1 MKIAIHQPQYL
12 PWPGYFNKILQ
23 SDIFVFLDDVQY
35 KKNEWQNR
43 NRIKSANGEVWLT
56 VPVHYKFGQKIN
68 EVEID
73 NKIFWR
79 KDHLK
84 TISVCYK
91 KAKYFDEFFVYI
103 EKLLSKEYKMLVDV
117 NINSVKMV
125 LSYLGIDKKIVL
137 SSELKV
143 EGEKTTRL
151 VNICK
156 KLNCDTYIS
165 GSGAKEYLVIDEFEK
180 NGIKVIF
187 QEYSTPEYSQLF
199 GEFMPNL
206 SIIDMIFNVGKEKTL
221 ELISTQI

>member
-1 MKIAIHQPQYL
+1 MKKVAIHQPQYL

-23 SDIFVFLDDVQY
+23 CDIFVFLDDVQY

-43 NRIKSANGEVWLT
+43 NKIKSANGELWLT

-84 TISVCYK
+84 SIKVNYQKTK
-91 KAKYFDEFFVYI
+91 FFKEFYPYV
-103 EKLLSKEYKMLVDV
+103 ESLLSKEYKKLVEVNVESIKMLMD
-117 NINSVKMV
+117 
-125 LSYLGIDKKIVL
+125 YLGIKKEIVF
-137 SSELKV
+137 SSQLQV
-143 EGEKTTRL
+143 EGEKTKRL

-156 KLNCDTYIS
+156 KLSCDVYIS
-165 GSGAKEYLVIDEFEK
+165 GIGAKDYLDISEFEK
-180 NGIKVIF
+180 NNIKVVF
-187 QEYSTPEYSQLF
+187 QNYTVPEYPQMF
-199 GEFMPNL
+199 GKFIPNL

-221 ELISTQI
+221 QLIS